1 MRVRK
6 LESDNCVECWGNC
19 REWARCL
26 RLYGAVRRWMMVV
39 IVRAVDGSTVEQLW
53 WCIVRRPQCRTV
65 HRTQMRQQ
73 LSRPGY
79 PWNSTYPARARI
91 PRARGTLW
99 GAVILGH
106 AEICRQSIFSTMF
119 ARGHFSFFF
128 RFQKT
133 WLFTFFSEMT
143 HQKVV
148 KSHQQKFSPQ
158 YVTKEWSLYSM

>member
-6 LESDNCVECWGNC
+6 LESDNCVVCSGSCSEC
-19 REWARCL
+19 ARCL

-39 IVRAVDGSTVEQLW
+39 IVRAVDGSTVEQL
-53 WCIVRRPQCRTV
+53 CGIVRRPQCRTV

-79 PWNSTYPARARI
+79 PWNFTYPVRARI

-99 GAVILGH
+99 GGVILGH

-119 ARGHFSFFF
+119 ARGHFSFFSDF
-128 RFQKT
+128 KKHDFLRF
-133 WLFTFFSEMT
+133 FEMT

-158 YVTKEWSLYSM
+158 YVTKE